1 MQLGNFVPPE
11 MTAGDRLEARSME
24 NKPMV
29 VVVTKRRE
37 GIKTKFNQD
46 PKDKSYS
53 PEGEPGLF
61 LDLVDLTTG
70 QVYVDVM
77 WMNGTIVDQLSA
89 YVGQP
94 LPVKL
99 VKTASQ
105 SGGLPYLAPQMLTD
119 NELAYAQQWATANST
134 AFDDARAK
142 KQAQAAQA
150 QQQPTM
156 ATPAMGQQ
164 GGPMP
169 PQFNPNA
176 LNGAMGAA
184 AQSTALPPAVDPWA
198 NASQLPAAAAPVAA
212 PTLQSVP
219 AAGGANTPQGIT
231 PEMMALLQQ
240 IQSGQ
245 VPGTPPL

>member
-1 MQLGNFVPPE
+1 MELGNFVPPE

-29 VVVTKRRE
+29 ALVTKRRE

-77 WMNGTIVDQLSA
+77 WMNGTIVDQMSA

-105 SGGLPYLAPQMLTD
+105 KGGLPYLAPQMLDGT
-119 NELAYAQQWATANST
+119 ELAYAQQWAAANGT
-134 AFDDARAK
+134 AFDDARARK
-142 KQAQAAQA
+142 MAEAAQAAQSA
-150 QQQPTM
+150 QATAQPTL

-169 PQFNPNA
+169 SQFNPNA
-176 LNGAMGAA
+176 LNGAMGTA
-184 AQSTALPPAVDPWA
+184 AQSTALP
-198 NASQLPAAAAPVAA
+198 APVAA
-212 PTLQSVP
+212 PVAP
-219 AAGGANTPQGIT
+219 AAAGGANTPQGIT

-240 IQSGQ
+240 IQNGQ
-245 VPGTPPL
+245 TPAQ